1 MEESGRFRE
10 FTNLIKRKNV
20 YVSGH
25 TRLLGISGKA
35 MTCLLSVRPSVRFRS
50 GALIHIEN
58 ARGFAF
64 SMFFC
69 MGRCVGGKAEW
80 NRLVFSTC
88 IAETFSIYNI
98 ETSLKMWYDKIYV
111 ESKRLNGNDGI
122 IEPFRSIRHQKSQLQ
137 EDQTE

>member
-1 MEESGRFRE
+1 MEESGRFRKN
-10 FTNLIKRKNV
+10 TNLIERKNV
-20 YVSGH
+20 YVSAH
-25 TRLLGISGKA
+25 TRLLGIFEKA
-35 MTCLLSVRPSVRFRS
+35 VNCLLSVRPSVRLRS
-50 GALIHIEN
+50 GALIYIEN

-111 ESKRLNGNDGI
+111 ESK
-122 IEPFRSIRHQKSQLQ
+122 
-137 EDQTE
+137 